1 MAENHDTGTW
11 GEETAMAFLRE
22 KGLRI
27 LHCNWRFLHLELDI
41 VAMDGEKLVIV
52 EVKTRGSIDFGD
64 PQSFVS
70 RAKQKKL
77 IRAANHYIQ
86 QNDFNGETRFD
97 VVAIV
102 KKNTKTDILHIA
114 DAFRPV
120 ELS

>member
-1 MAENHDTGTW
+1 MAENHETGSW
-11 GEETAMAFLRE
+11 GEAQAVALLRS

-27 LHCNWRFLHLELDI
+27 LQTNWIYLHLEIDI
-41 VAMDGEKLVIV
+41 VAMEGDRLVIV
-52 EVKTRGSIDFGD
+52 EVKTRGKLDFGD

-86 QNDFNGETRFD
+86 QHDFNGETRFD
-97 VVAIV
+97 VVAV
-102 KKNTKTDILHIA
+102 VRKGQQADILHIE

-120 ELS
+120 ELT